1 MLTSIFGR
9 PFHFCTVGKSGV
21 QLCFQLAQIFLLS
34 GWRGRVTFSYRLAK
48 ISRLE
53 ASENLSHCSWL
64 TDEVYKAFPRF
75 QATRI
80 TTNLFMGY
88 KRNQDKAKS
97 LWAADQ
103 VNPNLP
109 YQRENIWGLDL
120 LTSWRVFVKAEMHF
134 TYSCSAKNTTASWYD
149 SSVAHVTYDPLVQH
163 IL

>member
-109 YQRENIWGLDL
+109 YQRKK
-120 LTSWRVFVKAEMHF
+120 TSEDWTCSHPEE
-134 TYSCSAKNTTASWYD
+134 YSSKLKCILHT
-149 SSVAHVTYDPLVQH
+149 HVVQRILPLVDM
-163 IL
+163 ILQLHM